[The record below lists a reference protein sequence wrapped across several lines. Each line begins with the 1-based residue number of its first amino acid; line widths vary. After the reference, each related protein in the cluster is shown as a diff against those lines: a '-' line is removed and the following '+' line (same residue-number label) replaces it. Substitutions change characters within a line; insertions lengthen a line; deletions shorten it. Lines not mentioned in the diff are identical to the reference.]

1 MQNSPLR
8 RITFRDTCA
17 SNECPDLSLVCTVKH
32 RWNAH
37 ASCMLRH
44 LDLCPAVHAL
54 CGCRDFLKFLLS
66 IPQWKML
73 ETMEDTLK
81 VRIFPIP
88 SLPPL
93 SQAARKGKSMLI
105 DVFFFLVFY

>member
-17 SNECPDLSLVCTVKH
+17 SNECPDLSLVRTVKH
-32 RWNAH
+32 CWNTH

-44 LDLCPAVHAL
+44 LDLRPVVHAL
-54 CGCRDFLKFLLS
+54 CGRHNFLKFLLS

-81 VRIFPIP
+81 VSIFPIP
-88 SLPPL
+88 SLLPL
-93 SQAARKGKSMLI
+93 SQADRNAKLMLI
-105 DVFFFLVFY
+105 DLI